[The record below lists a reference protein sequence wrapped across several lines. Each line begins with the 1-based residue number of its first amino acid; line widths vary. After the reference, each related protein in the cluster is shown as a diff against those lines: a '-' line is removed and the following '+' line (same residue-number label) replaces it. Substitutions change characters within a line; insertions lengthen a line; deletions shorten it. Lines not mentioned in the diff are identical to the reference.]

1 MSIQQSVNQ
10 LLGTSTIAA
19 GLYAHQPNVAQRR
32 ADIREAESVEAS
44 TTAKAGQAQK
54 LEKSGKFISDSAK
67 NLPDEVLRAGVR
79 VNEDIQNLY
88 ADVRSGYE
96 RLAELRPGR
105 AMEYIGAGAR
115 SKVRQQSAIGRIDNL
130 QSQLEQR
137 QADREAQRTTRAAIL
152 EGIRPTPPKPREV
165 IK

>member
-32 ADIREAESVEAS
+32 TNALEAQGIEAS
-44 TTAKAGQAQK
+44 LQPK
-54 LEKSGKFISDSAK
+54 LERVKAIEGASEAVFSKRKDVPNEF
-67 NLPDEVLRAGVR
+67 LRATIRGD
-79 VNEDIQNLY
+79 EDITSLY
-88 ADVRSGYE
+88 TDIRSGYE
-96 RLAELRPGR
+96 RLAELRPDR
-105 AMEYIGAGAR
+105 AWEYSGESAH
-115 SKVRQQSAIGRIDNL
+115 SKVKQDTALNRIDVL
-130 QSQLEQR
+130 QKQLVQR

-152 EGIRPTPPKPREV
+152 EGTRPTPPKPREV